1 MSEDVR
7 QALAIDA
14 SSTIEDRT
22 IDITTTAGV
31 RASPRTTHRYGATP
45 LVQPR
50 SEREELSGLPDIR

>member
-1 MSEDVR
+1 M
-7 QALAIDA
+7 LAIDA

-22 IDITTTAGV
+22 TDITTTGPTFG
-31 RASPRTTHRYGATP
+31 RAPGQHVTYGATP